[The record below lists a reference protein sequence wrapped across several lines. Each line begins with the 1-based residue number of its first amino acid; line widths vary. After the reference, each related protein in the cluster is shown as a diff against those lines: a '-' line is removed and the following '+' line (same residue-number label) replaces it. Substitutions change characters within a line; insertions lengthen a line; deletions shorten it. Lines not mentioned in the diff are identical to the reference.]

1 MGNIE
6 KPLTWGL
13 VIVLLG
19 YLFVA
24 NCECGENSTCT
35 LNNGFNIG
43 FEDDT
48 EEVRQEIRVEIQGLD
63 ERLDIASIVDS
74 VLEGI
79 KIEGDVDTLIEINI
93 DLNEEE
99 TTVE

>member
-1 MGNIE
+1 MGNLE

-24 NCECGENSTCT
+24 NCECGEDATCT

-43 FEDDT
+43 FEDGAT
-48 EEVRQEIRVEIQGLD
+48 EVNKEIRVEVHVEGELINNLQD
-63 ERLDIASIVDS
+63 T
-74 VLEGI
+74 VLEDI
-79 KIEGDVDTLIEINI
+79 YMEGDSDTLIEINI
-93 DLNEEE
+93 DLTEEE
-99 TTVE
+99 EEIMTI

>member
-43 FEDDT
+43 FEDEVVEVET
-48 EEVRQEIRVEIQGLD
+48 EVKVETQGLD
-63 ERLDIASIVDS
+63 ESIDVASIVDI
-74 VLEGI
+74 VLEEV
-79 KIEGDVDTLIEINI
+79 KEDPNI
-93 DLNEEE
+93 DTIIINNKTTEEE